1 MAAQYLVVIWGQAMT
16 PMLPIQPAN
25 STDSP
30 DKTVKPELCLSY
42 QFCLRYLKLSLKDT
56 KTVGAPFRDI
66 QTMMKTV
73 SHAANQRYD
82 VFRREQINCHT

>member
-1 MAAQYLVVIWGQAMT
+1 MTLV
-16 PMLPIQPAN
+16 LPVQPAN

-30 DKTVKPELCLSY
+30 GKTAKPELFLSY
-42 QFCLRYLKLSLKDT
+42 QFCLRYLASPHCPTSLKLSLKYT
-56 KTVGAPFRDI
+56 NTVGALFRDI

-73 SHAANQRYD
+73 SHAANQRQD

>member
-1 MAAQYLVVIWGQAMT
+1 MTLVH
-16 PMLPIQPAN
+16 LIQPTN

-30 DKTVKPELCLSY
+30 DKTAKPELCLSY
-42 QFCLRYLKLSLKDT
+42 QYCLRDLASPHCPTSLKLSLKYPD
-56 KTVGAPFRDI
+56 TVGALFRDI

-73 SHAANQRYD
+73 SYAANQRYD